1 MLSNYEK
8 KNCEENR
15 KPTAPGTTGDSTL
28 KNSRLKVFLD
38 VLLKQFLLM
47 MVIKIAVVAV

>member
-1 MLSNYEK
+1 MK
-8 KNCEENR
+8 KKIVR
-15 KPTAPGTTGDSTL
+15 KKKKPTSPGATGDSTL